1 VHGVEPHAG
10 SLVSG
15 EGVRLALSSAGAGS
29 RIVAAALDAMIQFA
43 ALIVLLLLT
52 QLIGTTDTAALAA
65 IVIVELVLVVAG
77 YPIVMEWLTRGRTV
91 GKLVFGLRVVRDDGG
106 PIGFR
111 QALVRG
117 LAGLVLEKPG
127 LLAPLSTAAGVV
139 TMSVSAREKRLGDML
154 AGTVVLNERSVPP
167 PVPPP
172 LWVPVPLQPWVLSLD
187 LSRLDDRLALSLR
200 EFVGRA
206 YGMTPVAQHALGD
219 DLRRRLLAVVAPPPP
234 PFAPTPDVLMSV
246 LAERRRRAASGET
259 GPWRPASGAAAVATS
274 GPFPPPVGGPFT
286 APG

>member
-1 VHGVEPHAG
+1 MHGVEPRAG

-15 EGVRLALSSAGAGS
+15 EGVRLALSSAGVGS
-29 RIVAAALDAMIQFA
+29 RIVAAALDAVIQFA
-43 ALIVLLLLT
+43 ALVVLLLMSRF
-52 QLIGTTDTAALAA
+52 IGTTDTAALAA
-65 IVIVELVLVVAG
+65 IVVTELVLVLAG
-77 YPIVMEWLTRGRTV
+77 YPIVMEWLTNGRTV

-127 LLAPLSTAAGVV
+127 LLAPLSTAAGVT
-139 TMSVSAREKRLGDML
+139 TMSLSAREKRLGDLL

-167 PVPPP
+167 PTLTP
-172 LWVPVPLQPWVLSLD
+172 LWVPVPLQLWVLALD

-206 YGMTPVAQHALGD
+206 YGMTPVAQHTLGE
-219 DLRRRLLAVVAPPPP
+219 DLRRRVLTVVSPPPP

-246 LAERRRRAASGET
+246 LAERRRRAAAGET
-259 GPWRPASGAAAVATS
+259 GPWRAANAAVAS
-274 GPFPPPVGGPFT
+274 AALAVPPSADGPFT
-286 APG
+286 APN